1 MPYYWEYPKL
11 LTQAEQSSSEETEE
25 STATTSITQGVQDDS
40 DNMTLEIRVTSTEK
54 PEKNM
59 QPFRE
64 TVSEFEM
71 FTRAGK
77 YSMCLTLGDLRAIY
91 LDCVFLVE
99 GKVSFRPKA
108 KGSSRKL
115 PKYFLMVSN

>member
-1 MPYYWEYPKL
+1 MPYYWEYPGNDPKL
-11 LTQAEQSSSEETEE
+11 LTAEQPTTSDLEDT
-25 STATTSITQGVQDDS
+25 TATTSISQEEGDNDG
-40 DNMTLEIRVTSTEK
+40 NMTLEIRVTTSEK

-77 YSMCLTLGDLRAIY
+77 D
-91 LDCVFLVE
+91 
-99 GKVSFRPKA
+99 
-108 KGSSRKL
+108 
-115 PKYFLMVSN
+115 

>member
-1 MPYYWEYPKL
+1 MPYYWEYPGNDPKL
-11 LTQAEQSSSEETEE
+11 LTAEQPTTSDLEDT
-25 STATTSITQGVQDDS
+25 TATTSISQEEGDNDS
-40 DNMTLEIRVTSTEK
+40 NMTLEIRITRSEK

-77 YSMCLTLGDLRAIY
+77 DFEEKFEQN
-91 LDCVFLVE
+91 V
-99 GKVSFRPKA
+99 
-108 KGSSRKL
+108 
-115 PKYFLMVSN
+115 KYMKWF